1 MKKFLAGL
9 LLIIVL
15 VAIGGFVF
23 FSTGK
28 QVDVDWDETDYVTA
42 LDKSDIVVADIEEIN
57 LVTLASGEFT
67 TSGTNQIENS
77 FTNAEMSALIDTA
90 NANGGPITNFKVSF
104 IGNNEGEMSFKITD
118 AFIDFIQEQ
127 NMIKLTNQKMAY
139 NSFLMPLASAS
150 NSASDTVIKIIS
162 SVASN
167 KPVYARGTLSRTN
180 ANAVSIEITTLKVGQ
195 LTLSE
200 DIVNKVESE
209 VLRFVNNLLSST
221 NGFTIEELRVDDGAL
236 FYKGT
241 LPAEIK
247 GTKLNP

>member
-1 MKKFLAGL
+1 MKKLFTGL

-15 VAIGGFVF
+15 VGVGGFIY
-23 FSTGK
+23 FSIGK

-42 LDKSDIVVADIEEIN
+42 LDKSSIEVADIEEIN
-57 LVTLASGEFT
+57 LVTLAKGDFT
-67 TSGTNQIENS
+67 TTGTNAIEAS

-104 IGNNEGEMSFKITD
+104 NGNNEGEMSFRITD

-127 NMIKLTNQKMAY
+127 NMIQLTNQKTAY
-139 NSFLMPLASAS
+139 STFLMPLASAS
-150 NSASDTVIKIIS
+150 NNLSDTVIKIIS

-167 KPVYARGTLSRTN
+167 KPVYAKGTLSRTN
-180 ANAVSIEITTLKVGQ
+180 SNAVSIDITTLKVGQ

-200 DIVNKVESE
+200 DVVQKVEDQ
-209 VLRFVNNLLSST
+209 VLLFVNRVLSST

-241 LPAEIK
+241 LPAEIN

>member
-1 MKKFLAGL
+1 MKKFLTGL

-15 VAIGGFVF
+15 VTIGGFVF
-23 FSTGK
+23 FSIGK

-42 LDKSDIVVADIEEIN
+42 LDKSSIEVADIEEVN
-57 LVTLASGEFT
+57 LVTLARGDFT
-67 TSGTNQIENS
+67 TSGTNQIEDS
-77 FTNAEMSALIDTA
+77 FTDAEMSALIDTA

-127 NMIKLTNQKMAY
+127 NMVKLTNQKTAY

-150 NSASDTVIKIIS
+150 NSVSDTVIKIIS

-180 ANAVSIEITTLKVGQ
+180 SNAVSIEITTLKVGQ

-200 DIVNKVESE
+200 EIVNKVESE
-209 VLRFVNNLLSST
+209 VLLFVNNLLTST

-247 GTKLNP
+247 GTKLNQ